1 MRQMKL
7 GPAER
12 AIEAALR
19 RGEYQ
24 DVDAAEFAQIAKALA
39 SRRSKARPDPNLPFG
54 KLIRIKDVLPRPGQ
68 LVVPQQSRKV
78 DGRRKTR

>member
-1 MRQMKL
+1 MRQAKL
-7 GPAER
+7 SRGER
-12 AIEAALR
+12 AVEAALR

-39 SRRSKARPDPNLPFG
+39 SRRSKAKPDPNLPFG
-54 KLIRIKDVLPRPGQ
+54 KLIRIKDVLPRPEQ
-68 LVVPQQSRKV
+68 LVVSQKSRKV